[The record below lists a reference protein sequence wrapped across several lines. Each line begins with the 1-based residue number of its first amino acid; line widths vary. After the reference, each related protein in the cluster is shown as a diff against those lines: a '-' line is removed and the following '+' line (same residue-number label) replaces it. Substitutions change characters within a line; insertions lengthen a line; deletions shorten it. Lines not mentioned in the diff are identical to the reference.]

1 MVDVL
6 CSEAAAV
13 RIPVVV
19 VREVDGEAIPR
30 RGTVSVLHSARFR
43 RRGAPPPHQ
52 QPAEPEP
59 KPHANGGAKPMAG
72 EETPAREG
80 GESMAIVDPWQT
92 GTSSAAGGDGPRAPP
107 PSQPLPSAA
116 AFDAPPARVAA
127 AAGPMPS
134 GSRLDGPGVRA
145 MAAKLGREMDDIDL
159 EKAMA
164 EMGGGYGM
172 DVRPLSPPL
181 CLPSRPIS

>member
-1 MVDVL
+1 MDVL

-19 VREVDGEAIPR
+19 VRDVDGEAIPR
-30 RGTVSVLHSARFR
+30 RGTVSVLNSARFR
-43 RRGAPPPHQ
+43 RRGAPQ

-59 KPHANGGAKPMAG
+59 KPHANGAAKPLAG

-127 AAGPMPS
+127 AAGSMPS
-134 GSRLDGPGVRA
+134 GSRLDGAGVRA

-172 DVRPLSPPL
+172 DVRTLSPPL
-181 CLPSRPIS
+181 CLPSRPNPPS